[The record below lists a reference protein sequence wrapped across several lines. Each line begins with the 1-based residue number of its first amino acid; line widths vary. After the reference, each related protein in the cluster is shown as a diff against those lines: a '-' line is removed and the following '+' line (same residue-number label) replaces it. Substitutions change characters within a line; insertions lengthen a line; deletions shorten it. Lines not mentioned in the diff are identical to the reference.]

1 MKCALTVY
9 LFLAAKLVSY
19 ATDDIEEDSESET
32 EEDEEEEE
40 VKSHESS
47 QEHGKGVVEVTLLLY
62 STQNLLVFS
71 EVFMLSTDSR
81 NSETCAE
88 LSKK

>member
-9 LFLAAKLVSY
+9 LLLAAKLVSY

-47 QEHGKGVVEVTLLLY
+47 QEHGKGVVEVTLLSIQY
-62 STQNLLVFS
+62 SKPVGVFRR
-71 EVFMLSTDSR
+71 VYVVYR
-81 NSETCAE
+81 
-88 LSKK
+88 